1 MSNSLRPHW
10 LQHTRL
16 LRPSL
21 SPEVCSDSCPS
32 SWWCYRTISSSP
44 APFSFC
50 LQSFSALRS
59 FPMNWLFASGG
70 QNIGASAS
78 VLPVNIQGWVPLGLS
93 GLISLLSKGL
103 SRTFSSTKVQK
114 HQFSWYS
121 AFFMVQL
128 SHLYMTTRETIALTI
143 WTFIS
148 KVISL
153 LFNMP
158 LRLVIVFLPK
168 SKSPLISCLHSLST
182 VTLEPKKIKCHC
194 LHFFPFYLPWSDG
207 MGMPWS

>member
-1 MSNSLRPHW
+1 MSNSLGPHW

-21 SPEVCSDSCPS
+21 SPEVFSDSCPS
-32 SWWCYRTISSSP
+32 SWWCYLTISSSP

-59 FPMNWLFASGG
+59 FPMNWLFTSGG

-78 VLPVNIQGWVPLGLS
+78 VLPVNIQGWFPLGLS

-103 SRTFSSTKVQK
+103 SRIFSSTKVQK
-114 HQFSWYS
+114 HQFCWHS

-128 SHLYMTTRETIALTI
+128 SHLYMTTGETIALTI

-153 LFNMP
+153 L
-158 LRLVIVFLPK
+158 
-168 SKSPLISCLHSLST
+168 LICHWGLS
-182 VTLEPKKIKCHC
+182 
-194 LHFFPFYLPWSDG
+194 
-207 MGMPWS
+207 